1 MNAALAAVRCIQRAS
16 IRHPQGT
23 YTAELRGGVV
33 YVRLCSTDAE
43 EEEALIIDDQ
53 TVIAAES
60 TAVTHPEL
68 IDELTRRGFVVQ
80 WVDGI
85 I

>member
-23 YTAELRGGVV
+23 YTAEIRQGVV
-33 YVRLCSTDAE
+33 YVRLCSTDA

-60 TAVTHPEL
+60 AAVTHPEL

>member
-1 MNAALAAVRCIQRAS
+1 MNPALAAVRCIQRAS

-23 YTAELRGGVV
+23 YTAEIRQGVV
-33 YVRLCSTDAE
+33 YVRLESTDG

-53 TVIAAES
+53 TVIAAE
-60 TAVTHPEL
+60 TAAFTHPEL
-68 IDELTRRGFVVQ
+68 IDELTRRGFAVQ

>member
-1 MNAALAAVRCIQRAS
+1 MNPALAAVRCIQRAS

-23 YTAELRGGVV
+23 YTAEIRQGVV
-33 YVRLCSTDAE
+33 YVRLESTDG

-60 TAVTHPEL
+60 AAITHPEL
-68 IDELTRRGFVVQ
+68 IDELTRRGFAVQ